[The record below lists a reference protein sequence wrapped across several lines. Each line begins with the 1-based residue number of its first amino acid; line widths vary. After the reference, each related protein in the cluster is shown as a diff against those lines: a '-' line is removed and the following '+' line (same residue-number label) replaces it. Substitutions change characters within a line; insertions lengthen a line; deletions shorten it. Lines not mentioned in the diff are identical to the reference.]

1 MEHRCAKRKKSSRD
15 VSIHTQTGL
24 ILKGILQNVSREGMY
39 IQTALKRLRY
49 HEKIDVELSNDCC
62 IRGLVVRIGNDGV
75 GVLFIPPTQA
85 DSDSSSPPIPLSN
98 TCLKCLE
105 IDDTT

>member
-15 VSIHTQTGL
+15 VSIHTQVGL
-24 ILKGILQNVSREGMY
+24 NLKGFLRNFSREGMY
-39 IQTALKRLRY
+39 IQTEVERLRY

-62 IRGLVVRIGNDGV
+62 IRGRIVRIGNDGV
-75 GVLFIPPTQA
+75 GVLFIPPTRA
-85 DSDSSSPPIPLSN
+85 ELDSPYSPIPLSN

-105 IDDTT
+105 IDDMT